1 MLATRKFLNNQ
12 LQLLLL
18 LTKLTKC
25 TYNNN
30 AIRVGVTSTGIS
42 VTHPLWIR
50 LPDWAGL
57 GKRKLLSSQIWSWQ

>member
-1 MLATRKFLNNQ
+1 MLAMPKFLNNQ

-30 AIRVGVTSTGIS
+30 AIRSYIYGYLGDTP
-42 VTHPLWIR
+42 PLDYRIGPASEKESYY
-50 LPDWAGL
+50 LH
-57 GKRKLLSSQIWSWQ
+57 

>member
-1 MLATRKFLNNQ
+1 MPKFLNNQ

-30 AIRVGVTSTGIS
+30 AIQRYIYRYLGDTP
-42 VTHPLWIR
+42 PLDNRIGR
-50 LPDWAGL
+50 ASE
-57 GKRKLLSSQIWSWQ
+57 KESYYIY